1 MRHSS
6 IVTLAH
12 RVSLLLAALST
23 AAVVGT
29 AHLPAL
35 AREKS
40 IATESPIPQPPAP
53 TPKAALDSLFQ
64 RLAHAADPGEAQGI
78 TSAIERLWLRSGSD
92 TADMLMGRVLIAMQ
106 GNDHKLALQLL
117 DSVIALEP
125 DWAEAW
131 NKRATVRF
139 LDNDDAGSM
148 NDISHVLTLEPRHY
162 GALAGMGFILQ
173 RNHLDKRALQTYRR
187 LLEVNPQQAEIRKT
201 VDKLTLD
208 VEGREL

>member
-1 MRHSS
+1 MRHLS
-6 IVTLAH
+6 TLNLAQ
-12 RVSLLLAALST
+12 RVSLLFAALSV
-23 AAVVGT
+23 AAIVGT
-29 AHLPAL
+29 ALAPAL
-35 AREKS
+35 GREKS
-40 IATESPIPQPPAP
+40 NATESPSTKPPVP
-53 TPKAALDSLFQ
+53 TPAAALDSLFQ

-106 GNDHKLALQLL
+106 ANDHGLALQLL
-117 DSVIALEP
+117 DSLIALEP

-139 LDNDDAGSM
+139 LEHDDAGSM

-162 GALAGMGFILQ
+162 GALAGMGFILH

-187 LLEVNPQQAEIRKT
+187 LLEVNPQQSEIRKT

>member
-1 MRHSS
+1 MEQFGF
-6 IVTLAH
+6 INQAL
-12 RVSLLLAALST
+12 RVSLLCAALSAT
-23 AAVVGT
+23 GIASAAGG
-29 AHLPAL
+29 
-35 AREKS
+35 RERAA
-40 IATESPIPQPPAP
+40 ATESPAAKPQAPVPA
-53 TPKAALDSLFQ
+53 AALDNLFQ
-64 RLAHAADPGEAQGI
+64 RLARAADPQEAQAI
-78 TSAIERLWLRSGSD
+78 TSQIERLWLRSGSD

-106 GNDHKLALQLL
+106 GNDHQLALQML
-117 DSVIALEP
+117 DSLIALEP

-148 NDISHVLTLEPRHY
+148 NDISHVLALEPRHY

-208 VEGREL
+208 VEGHEL

>member
-1 MRHSS
+1 MRHLS
-6 IVTLAH
+6 TLNQAQ
-12 RVSLLLAALST
+12 RVSLLFAALSV
-23 AAVVGT
+23 AAIVGT
-29 AHLPAL
+29 ALAPAL
-35 AREKS
+35 GREKS
-40 IATESPIPQPPAP
+40 NATESPSTKPPVP
-53 TPKAALDSLFQ
+53 TPAAALDSLFQ

-106 GNDHKLALQLL
+106 ANDHGLALQLL
-117 DSVIALEP
+117 DSLIALEP

-139 LDNDDAGSM
+139 LEHDDAGSM

-187 LLEVNPQQAEIRKT
+187 LLEVNPQQSEIRKT